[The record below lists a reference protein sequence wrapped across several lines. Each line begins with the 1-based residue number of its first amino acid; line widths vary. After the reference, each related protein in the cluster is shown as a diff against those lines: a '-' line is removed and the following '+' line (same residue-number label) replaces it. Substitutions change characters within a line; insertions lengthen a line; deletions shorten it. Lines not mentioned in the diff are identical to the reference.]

1 MAVSSIDLPKASR
14 VSIAGVAHVNDLGG
28 IIDFFCVNQSETVYT
43 FVLVMPSRVALA
55 FHCGT
60 PGAVS
65 IAYLMISPGSSEAEF
80 HSNHVNMGFPVCL

>member
-28 IIDFFCVNQSETVYT
+28 IIDFFCVNQSEAPYT
-43 FVLVMPSRVALA
+43 LVLVMRAWVLSGY
-55 FHCGT
+55 HCGT

-80 HSNHVNMGFPVCL
+80 HFNHVNMGFPVCL

>member
-55 FHCGT
+55 
-60 PGAVS
+60 S
-65 IAYLMISPGSSEAEF
+65 IAAHPAQLVSPTS
-80 HSNHVNMGFPVCL
+80 